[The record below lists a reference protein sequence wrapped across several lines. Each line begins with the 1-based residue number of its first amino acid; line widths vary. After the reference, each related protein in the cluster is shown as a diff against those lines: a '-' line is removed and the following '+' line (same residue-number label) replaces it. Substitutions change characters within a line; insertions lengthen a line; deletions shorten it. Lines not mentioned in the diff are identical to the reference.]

1 MICFRKALLPTTPR
15 SLDAPAGTCDQNF
28 IRRQIMTGMIQT
40 MWVVWGVIGL
50 LFLATKMYIGRLS
63 KYEENQ
69 LILDDA
75 FSQLKTEQDAIQAS
89 IHKFAPIQLASQWL
103 FIAATLFVVGYYA
116 LDVINQFN

>member
-1 MICFRKALLPTTPR
+1 
-15 SLDAPAGTCDQNF
+15 
-28 IRRQIMTGMIQT
+28 MTGMIQT
-40 MWVVWGVIGL
+40 MWIVWGVIGL

-89 IHKFAPIQLASQWL
+89 IHKFVPIQLASQWL